1 MTEVKGM
8 PNIKSAIKR
17 VRVSE
22 KKNAENKMKKSE
34 LRTVIKKVKASVAS
48 SEEKAVA
55 LKNAQKAIDQATA
68 KNLMHKKTADRK
80 KSRIAKAANAEAKA
94 AE

>member
-1 MTEVKGM
+1 M

-34 LRTVIKKVKASVAS
+34 LRTVIKKAKASDAS
-48 SEEKAVA
+48 SDEQAAA
-55 LKNAQKAIDQATA
+55 LKVAQKAIDQAA
-68 KNLMHKKTADRK
+68 SKNLMHKKAADRK
-80 KSRIAKAANAEAKA
+80 KSRMAKAANAAAKA
-94 AE
+94 E

>member
-1 MTEVKGM
+1 M

-34 LRTVIKKVKASVAS
+34 LRTVIKKVKTSVAS
-48 SEEKAVA
+48 SEEHTVA
-55 LKNAQKAIDQATA
+55 LKNAQKAIDQAAA

-80 KSRIAKAANAEAKA
+80 KSRIAKAANAAKS